1 MQSPSPVSIATVRC
15 RFVADAMI
23 ELIEGMFYLIE
34 AILSWRF
41 TLTVVL
47 TGSLIW
53 WVIVTVPQTNLQLA
67 ICVPLGI
74 IGFVLGL
81 LWENKAHKKG

>member
-1 MQSPSPVSIATVRC
+1 
-15 RFVADAMI
+15 MI